1 MKGVTVNQLRK
12 AVSAILAKVSQLL
25 QTEPARAIGYGAAV
39 VVYLVARVLS
49 DRGYVQF
56 NLSFEDSI
64 IAAAAALTLV
74 AGVVES
80 IRRFV
85 YSPQTYIEDLADEFE
100 LAIQQGHFEAHAEDA
115 MRAAFEEAMRAAEAE
130 ASQPSTRT
138 VTVGTAKAD
147 GTGDKVN

>member
-1 MKGVTVNQLRK
+1 MKGVNVNQLRK
-12 AVSAILAKVSQLL
+12 AVSAILAKVSKLL
-25 QTEPARAIGYGAAV
+25 ETEPARAIGYGAAV
-39 VVYLVARVLS
+39 VVYLAARVLS
-49 DRGYVQF
+49 ERGYVQF

-85 YSPQTYIEDLADEFE
+85 YSPMTYIEDLADE
-100 LAIQQGHFEAHAEDA
+100 
-115 MRAAFEEAMRAAEAE
+115 RAAYEQAVAAAQ
-130 ASQPSTRT
+130 ARKRTRT
-138 VTVGTAKAD
+138 VSVGTAKAD

>member
-1 MKGVTVNQLRK
+1 MKGVNVNQLRK

-39 VVYLVARVLS
+39 VVYLAARVLS
-49 DRGYVQF
+49 DRGYVKF

-85 YSPQTYIEDLADEFE
+85 YSPMSYIEDLADEFQF
-100 LAIQQGHFEAHAEDA
+100 ARAQGHIEAHAEEA
-115 MRAAFEEAMRAAEAE
+115 MQAAFGEAMDEAE
-130 ASQPSTRT
+130 AARPRKRT

-147 GTGDKVN
+147 GSSDKSN

>member
-1 MKGVTVNQLRK
+1 MKGVNVNQLRK

-49 DRGYVQF
+49 NRGYVQF

-85 YSPQTYIEDLADEFE
+85 YSPQTYIEDLADEFQ
-100 LAIQQGHFEAHAEDA
+100 LALEQGHFEAHAEEA
-115 MRAAFEEAMRAAEAE
+115 MRAAFEEAMAEQQAKR
-130 ASQPSTRT
+130 SRRT
-138 VTVGTAKAD
+138 VAVGTAKAS
-147 GTGDKVN
+147 GTDEKPN